1 VSTQTETAIV
11 KLREML
17 IRGDFA
23 AGERLGESLLAQRL
37 QVSRTPI
44 RLALAELAK
53 EGLLEYKPN
62 CGFEVRSFSID
73 HIINAIAVREQL
85 EGMAAARAAEV
96 GLSEAHANTLESCL
110 LQIDGLLLRP
120 ELDHRDVRNWAEING
135 IFHSTIVTASGN
147 EVIADMLKR
156 LEHIPLAAARTFA
169 GTYESLAAQQAVIR
183 KSQVEHRWVYDA
195 IMSKNSGRAETLMK
209 QHVMEGRQ
217 NLRRVLERLQSEAD
231 HSKHP
236 FLRLFA

>member
-1 VSTQTETAIV
+1 MSTQTEIAIV
-11 KLREML
+11 QLREML
-17 IRGDFA
+17 MRGDFA
-23 AGERLGESLLAQRL
+23 AGEQLRESMLARRL

-73 HIINAIAVREQL
+73 HIVNAIAVREQL
-85 EGMAAARAAEV
+85 EGMAAARAAEL

-110 LQIDGLLLRP
+110 LQIDGLLLKP

-135 IFHSTIVTASGN
+135 TFHSTIVTASGN
-147 EVIADMLKR
+147 EVIAQMLQR
-156 LEHIPLAAARTFA
+156 LEHVPLAASRTFA
-169 GTYESLAAQQAVIR
+169 GRYESLAAQQAVIR

-217 NLRRVLERLQSEAD
+217 NLRRVLERLQSESD
-231 HSKHP
+231 HGKHP
-236 FLRLFA
+236 FLKLLA